1 MLAEKVL
8 WAIERNLDRPLTL
21 AEIAD
26 ACGVSH
32 FHLAHAF
39 GQATGISVMQ
49 YVRAR
54 RLAEAAESLAAG
66 DAPDIL
72 DLALDA
78 GYGSHEAF
86 SRAFSRS
93 VRHDPGSGPQGRN
106 CGEARHDQSHE
117 TLRER

>member
-21 AEIAD
+21 AEVAD

-39 GQATGISVMQ
+39 GRATGLSVMQ

-54 RLAEAAESLAAG
+54 RLTEAAESLAAV
-66 DAPDIL
+66 A
-72 DLALDA
+72 
-78 GYGSHEAF
+78 S
-86 SRAFSRS
+86 
-93 VRHDPGSGPQGRN
+93 DPAGPQPAHGAIDPQYGRVVERPAN
-106 CGEARHDQSHE
+106 PARMHAAKESG
-117 TLRER
+117 RIRKRSS